1 MVSCGQGNLSRHPA
15 QLTGVLLIV
24 VLLADVPGVTVE
36 LGARAQAAVAQLQI
50 WGPGHRHLSSRPW
63 SRDLELRRLQSWNLK
78 RKHLTV
84 VLGFK
89 SICGPVVA
97 LVLGQCSSKSF
108 LLRA

>member
-24 VLLADVPGVTVE
+24 VLLADVPAVTVE
-36 LGARAQAAVAQLQI
+36 LGASALAVVAQLQI
-50 WGPGHRHLSSRPW
+50 WGPEHRHLSSRPW
-63 SRDLELRRLQSWNLK
+63 SRDLELRQLQSWNLK
-78 RKHLTV
+78 CKHLIV

-97 LVLGQCSSKSF
+97 LVLG
-108 LLRA
+108 RAAAILSC